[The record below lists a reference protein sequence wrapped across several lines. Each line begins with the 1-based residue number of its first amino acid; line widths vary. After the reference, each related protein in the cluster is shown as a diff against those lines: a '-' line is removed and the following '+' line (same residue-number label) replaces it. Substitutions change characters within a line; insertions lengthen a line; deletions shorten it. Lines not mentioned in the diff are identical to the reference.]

1 MPKRMDVVTFRDNDG
16 ILRKKE
22 VEVEYTPPVM
32 KDEAVKISGGRSVVL
47 QIGPTAGEA
56 FAVYH
61 KNAAFHEDEPEVW
74 FKAAR
79 SALDM
84 WAGKHNRQVTRV
96 INEHGR
102 SMNLKLEYT

>member
-1 MPKRMDVVTFRDNDG
+1 MPQREDVVTYRDQNGD
-16 ILRKKE
+16 LRKKT
-22 VEVEYTPPVM
+22 VMVEYTPPAI
-32 KDEAVKISGGRSVVL
+32 KDEPVKISGGKTVSIQV
-47 QIGPTAGEA
+47 GPTAGEA

-61 KNAAFHEDEPEVW
+61 KNAAFHEDEPETW

-84 WAGKHNRQVTRV
+84 WAGKHNRQVTRI

-102 SMNLKLEYT
+102 SMNLKLEYS